1 MSNQKYEQQ
10 RFRFPM
16 LKGIVPIRRS
26 QLPSEIMAGLTVAAL
41 AIPEVMGY
49 TKIRERL

>member
-26 QLPSEIMAGLTVAAL
+26 QLPSESKIASLHFFL
-41 AIPEVMGY
+41 AVY
-49 TKIRERL
+49 VKSTYWKSK